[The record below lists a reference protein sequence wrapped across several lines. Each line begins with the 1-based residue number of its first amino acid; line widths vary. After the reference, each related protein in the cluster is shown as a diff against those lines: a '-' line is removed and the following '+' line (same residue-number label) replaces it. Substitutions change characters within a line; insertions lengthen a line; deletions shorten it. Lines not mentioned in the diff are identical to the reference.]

1 MTPDRGPGQAI
12 TVQAPNRIDLAGG
25 TTDIYPLCLFMDGGF
40 TVNVAVSVL
49 SAVVIEA
56 GLPHNGTADTAG
68 RAGSATQ
75 REGSVDSLPHS
86 PGIRLVSEDLGLT
99 VDAAGLADL
108 PLTGPLGMV
117 GRVVRY
123 LAPKSP
129 FTVRTR
135 NAAPRGSG
143 LGASSALLVALL
155 RGLFEFRND
164 RRDTDPASEGDSHWG
179 IATRA
184 RNSDVAIPCDCP
196 TTGPSGGATGLQ
208 GGTAGSSSSK
218 GPGNADGH
226 SVRGDRQSRR
236 YLIDLAADLETACLG
251 VPTGKQDYV
260 AAAYGG
266 FSAIEFG
273 HGGFI
278 RETLPL
284 GSPVIEGIEKRVI
297 LAFTGANRFSGMNN
311 WEVTKRYIDNVDG
324 VRETLHGIRDVA
336 REMRGALMAEQWDDV
351 ADLVRREWELRRKL
365 APGVTTEEIEQI
377 MAAAISAGGS
387 PRYTAGSKGGTAGSS
402 SGVAAKVCGAGGGG
416 CMIVI
421 APPGRREDVKHAM
434 ESAGA
439 SIMPFRVDMEGVAVR

>member
-1 MTPDRGPGQAI
+1 MTPDRGPGLAI
-12 TVQAPNRIDLAGG
+12 TARAPNRIDLAGG

-49 SAVVIEA
+49 STVVIEPGA
-56 GLPHNGTADTAG
+56 GVSAGAENGTADTVASQG
-68 RAGSATQ
+68 GTAGSP
-75 REGSVDSLPHS
+75 GSVESLPHS

-99 VDAAGLADL
+99 VEAAGLADL
-108 PLTGPLGMV
+108 PLTGPLGLV

-123 LAPKSP
+123 LAPKGP

-155 RGLFEFRND
+155 KGLFEFRND
-164 RRDTDPASEGDSHWG
+164 RQD
-179 IATRA
+179 
-184 RNSDVAIPCDCP
+184 
-196 TTGPSGGATGLQ
+196 TGPARDSPAASPESIVGCGEGRDRYGSGTKHVLRRPEPHRF
-208 GGTAGSSSSK
+208 GSSS
-218 GPGNADGH
+218 GEDPL
-226 SVRGDRQSRR
+226 R

-311 WEVTKRYIDNVDG
+311 WEVTKRYIDNVGG
-324 VRETLHGIRDVA
+324 VRETLHAIRDVA

-351 ADLVRREWELRRKL
+351 ADLVRREWELRRQL
-365 APGVTTEEIEQI
+365 APGVTTEKIEQI
-377 MAAAISAGGS
+377 MAAAMAAGGS
-387 PRYTAGSKGGTAGSS
+387 SRS
-402 SGVAAKVCGAGGGG
+402 VAAKVCGAGGGG
-416 CMIVI
+416 CMIVV
-421 APPGRREDVKHAM
+421 APPGRREDVAGAM

-439 SIMPFRVDMEGVAVR
+439 SIMPFQVDMEGVRVEG